1 MPFFSND
8 KREERL
14 KTVKI
19 IKVSVLGRGG
29 IFIYFRPR
37 DLGFPRII
45 KLELSLLFE
54 KGLKKGNIS
63 WEKD

>member
-8 KREERL
+8 RKERGL

-19 IKVSVLGRGG
+19 IKISVLGRGG

-37 DLGFPRII
+37 DLGFPRVI
-45 KLELSLLFE
+45 KLRLLLLFE
-54 KGLKKGNIS
+54 KGLKKNNIS